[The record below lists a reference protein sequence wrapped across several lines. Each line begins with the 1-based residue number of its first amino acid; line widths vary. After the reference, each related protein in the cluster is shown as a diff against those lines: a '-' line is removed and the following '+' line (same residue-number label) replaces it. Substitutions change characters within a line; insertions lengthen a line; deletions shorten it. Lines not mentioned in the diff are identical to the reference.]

1 MSGLA
6 KSLERDPQAESLVRN
21 RSRELG
27 IGQELRRGQS
37 IAREL
42 QEEMTRSRQISRG
55 IGLGM

>member
-1 MSGLA
+1 MSALPLNAIRSALGENN
-6 KSLERDPQAESLVRN
+6 ERPSQAWN
-21 RSRELG
+21 R
-27 IGQELRRGQS
+27 ELRRGQS

>member
-1 MSGLA
+1 M
-6 KSLERDPQAESLVRN
+6 RN

-27 IGQELRRGQS
+27 IGQDLRREQS
-37 IAREL
+37 IARAL